1 MSDTPADEQRMAEE
15 EAVHPRV
22 FEAMQEYT
30 AAIDAGKRPNRQ
42 ELLKKYADV
51 AEELSAYLHGVAFL
65 DSAVEQIKGDVG
77 VKSTGQERSSGG
89 LIGFG
94 EPLGDFQLVRE
105 IGRGGMGVVYEAVQL
120 SLGRKVA
127 VKVLPLAA
135 SLDGRHLQRFRNE
148 AQAAAQLHHT
158 NIVPVYAVGCERS
171 VHYYAMQLIEGR
183 SLAEVI
189 RMLRREDSARRTKG
203 AAFLSSGDKTIRVD
217 NSEDMES
224 LPSIFR
230 HAEEAEQAMP
240 PAVGDLSAMRESK
253 RVNYYR
259 LIAQFGVQTASALD
273 YAHQV
278 GVVHRDIK
286 PGNLMLDGR
295 GVVWVTDFGLAQM
308 YAGNAQGKGG
318 EGGMTQVGDLMGT
331 FRYMSPEQASGKAV
345 VLDQRTDIYSLGVTL
360 YELLTLEHA
369 VRGETREEML
379 RRISQVDPWPMR
391 SLDKRIPVELETIVG
406 KAMAK
411 EPGERYQSAKA
422 LSEDLAR
429 FLKDEPIKARPP
441 SLWDKGIRWMR
452 RNKQWTLAAGVVL
465 FLETILLST
474 TTLYIGREQEHTAE
488 AYAAERKV
496 AQQELKERQQA
507 QRNFEQARQ
516 AMDFMTRIADEQMP
530 RDPRLA
536 SLRRTIL
543 ERALQYY
550 EQVLA
555 DQKGQKGAAQL
566 TRDESRVAELLS
578 ELGTAEELNRV
589 NFSLWLL
596 AQWSVR
602 QELKITSQQQAAISG
617 YMLAASRSMRMPLGR
632 ATGVAATTE
641 PSAEM
646 LTADLNQR
654 AQALKDTL
662 TAAQFERLQ
671 QISRQWRGVAA
682 FSDEDVRAQLALTMA
697 QQEAIQ
703 KIRSALENTEH
714 GVGLGGPGPFGNA
727 SRSPLERTA
736 VNKAVELLSDQQA
749 AVWKGLIGERFI
761 APTDEGWDRG
771 GGGGGGPSGWR
782 FGGPP
787 R

>member
-1 MSDTPADEQRMAEE
+1 VSDESIQDDAI
-15 EAVHPRV
+15 HPRV

-42 ELLKKYADV
+42 ELLAKYADV

-65 DSAVEQIKGDVG
+65 DSAVEQIKGEVG
-77 VKSTGQERSSGG
+77 VKSSGEERSSGG
-89 LIGFG
+89 MIGFG

-105 IGRGGMGVVYEAVQL
+105 IGRGGMGVVYEATQL

-148 AQAAAQLHHT
+148 AQAAAQLHHSH
-158 NIVPVYAVGCERS
+158 IVPVYAVGCERS

-189 RMLRREDSARRTKG
+189 RLLRREDQTRRATKAPG
-203 AAFLSSGDKTIRVD
+203 EESGGNERTLRVD
-217 NSEDMES
+217 NTGDLDS

-230 HAEEAEQAMP
+230 QVEEAESAAL
-240 PAVGDLSAMRESK
+240 PAVSDLSAMRASK

-259 LIAQFGVQTASALD
+259 LVAEFGVQTASALD

-286 PGNLMLDGR
+286 PGNLMLDAR
-295 GVVWVTDFGLAQM
+295 GAVWVTDFGLAQM
-308 YAGNAQGKGG
+308 YAGNGQSA
-318 EGGMTQVGDLMGT
+318 MTQPGDMLGT
-331 FRYMSPEQASGKAV
+331 YRYMSPEQASGKAV

-360 YELLTLEHA
+360 YELLTLEPA

-411 EPGERYQSAKA
+411 EPGDRYQSAKA
-422 LSEDLAR
+422 LGEDLAR

-441 SLWDKGIRWMR
+441 SMRDKALRWMR

-465 FLETILLST
+465 FIETIVLSSK
-474 TTLYIGREQEHTAE
+474 TLYIAREQERTAQ
-488 AYAAERKV
+488 AYAAERHV
-496 AQQELKERQQA
+496 AQQELQEQKQAEHNFQQA
-507 QRNFEQARQ
+507 KQ

-550 EQVLA
+550 EEVLA
-555 DQKGQKGAAQL
+555 DQKGQKGVAQL
-566 TRDESRVAELLS
+566 TRDEARVAELLN
-578 ELGTAEELNRV
+578 ELGTADELNRV
-589 NFSLWLL
+589 NYSLWLL
-596 AQWSVR
+596 AQRSVR
-602 QELKITSQQQAAISG
+602 EELTITEAQHEA
-617 YMLAASRSMRMPLGR
+617 LADYVLQASRSSRRRPE
-632 ATGVAATTE
+632 AAATE
-641 PSAEM
+641 PSAQNIVS
-646 LTADLNQR
+646 DFHQR
-654 AQALKDTL
+654 SQALKETL
-662 TAAQFERLQ
+662 TAQQYERLL

-682 FSDEDVRAQLALTMA
+682 FSDEDVRTQLALTME

-703 KIRSALENTEH
+703 KIRTTLENGQH
-714 GVGLGGPGPFGNA
+714 GPGGVGGPGPYGNV
-727 SRSPLERTA
+727 SRGPLERAA
-736 VNKAVELLSDQQA
+736 VAKAVGLLNAEQVQ
-749 AVWKGLIGERFI
+749 VWKGLSGEAFSGWV
-761 APTDEGWDRG
+761 DEEWDRG
-771 GGGGGGPSGWR
+771 GPGGMN
-782 FGGPP
+782 GGPP
-787 R
+787 RRPEGEGMGAPPGGDGP